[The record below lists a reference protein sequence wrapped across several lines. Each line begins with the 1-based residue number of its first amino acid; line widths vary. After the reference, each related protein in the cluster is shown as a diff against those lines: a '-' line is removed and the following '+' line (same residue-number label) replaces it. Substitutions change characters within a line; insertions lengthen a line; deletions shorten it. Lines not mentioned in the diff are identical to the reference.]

1 MAAAAGPDRVTERA
15 AAGPHGAPDQWV
27 AGGFSGKLQRYAAD
41 LVRWQALSP
50 LLPLAWLLAACGS
63 ATPEARPPLMVQTVT
78 VGEFRFTPGIET
90 ISTIES
96 TSNVVMRPQS
106 DGRVVR
112 ILAREGQQV
121 KAGQPIL
128 VLDNVQES
136 ATLDSDRAEALKDR
150 VNAER
155 YVFLNEQGAVS
166 TKDRDFYITQAIQ
179 SRDQARSS
187 AATLGYKF
195 VTAPI
200 DGQIGNLDS
209 VKLGDYVRQGQAISG
224 IVNNTSLWT
233 LMDVPATQSSQV
245 RIGQPVEVESQGNP
259 PVRGTGRV
267 VFVSPYFA
275 NAAQQSTTQPN
286 TVLVKAEFPNL
297 TGVLKTG
304 QYVRNRIITGSSDQ
318 LAVPVEAVMM
328 QAQQPFVYR
337 VLPLSTVLPQ
347 IKASDQLLPAQKQKL
362 EKLPGTTP
370 VVVQTAVKLG
380 KLQNNAYPVLSG
392 LSKGDEVVVSNT
404 ARLRSGMQVR
414 RAPAQAAPDAAP
426 AAS

>member
-1 MAAAAGPDRVTERA
+1 M
-15 AAGPHGAPDQWV
+15 
-27 AGGFSGKLQRYAAD
+27 
-41 LVRWQALSP
+41 RWQAFPP
-50 LLPLAWLLAACGS
+50 LLPVALLLASCGS
-63 ATPEARPPLMVQTVT
+63 TKPEARQPLVVQTVT
-78 VGEFRFTPGIET
+78 VGEFRFAPGIET
-90 ISTIES
+90 ISVIES

-112 ILAREGQQV
+112 ILATEGQRV

-136 ATLDSDRAEALKDR
+136 ATLDADRAEAIKDR

-166 TKDRDFYITQAIQ
+166 TKDRDAYITQAIQ

-200 DGQIGNLDS
+200 DGEIGNLDS
-209 VKLGDYVRQGQAISG
+209 VKLGDYVRQGQAITG
-224 IVNNTSLWT
+224 IVNNSSLWT

-245 RIGQPVEVESQGNP
+245 KIGQPVQVESQGNP
-259 PVRGTGRV
+259 PVKGVGQV

-275 NAAQQSTTQPN
+275 TATEQGSSTQPN
-286 TVLVKAEFPNL
+286 TVLVKAVFPNL
-297 TGVLKTG
+297 TGILKTG
-304 QYVRNRIITGSSDQ
+304 QYVRNRIITGISDQ

-328 QAQQPFVYR
+328 QAQQPFVYK

-347 IKASDQLLPAQKQKL
+347 IKASDQLLPAQKQQL

-392 LSKGDEVVVSNT
+392 LAKGDEVVVSNT
-404 ARLRSGMQVR
+404 ALLRSGMPVR
-414 RAPAQAAPDAAP
+414 RATAP
-426 AAS
+426 AGS

>member
-1 MAAAAGPDRVTERA
+1 MRRYEPGP
-15 AAGPHGAPDQWV
+15 
-27 AGGFSGKLQRYAAD
+27 
-41 LVRWQALSP
+41 VRWQALPS
-50 LLPLAWLLAACGS
+50 LLPLTWLLAACGS
-63 ATPEARPPLMVQTVT
+63 AAPEARPPLVVQTVT

-136 ATLDSDRAEALKDR
+136 ATLDSDRAEAIKDR

-166 TKDRDFYITQAIQ
+166 TKDRDLYITQAIQ

-200 DGQIGNLDS
+200 DGVIGNLDT
-209 VKLGDYVRQGQAISG
+209 VKLGDYVRQGQAITG
-224 IVNNTSLWT
+224 IVNNSSLWT

-245 RIGQPVEVESQGNP
+245 KIGQPVQVESQGNP
-259 PVRGTGRV
+259 PVRGVGRV

-275 NAAQQSTTQPN
+275 NATQSSGQPN

-304 QYVRNRIITGSSDQ
+304 QYVRNRIITGTSDQ

-392 LSKGDEVVVSNT
+392 LTKGDEVVVSNT
-404 ARLRSGMQVR
+404 ALLRSGMPVR
-414 RAPAQAAPDAAP
+414 RAPAQAPAP

>member
-1 MAAAAGPDRVTERA
+1 MRRQTFP
-15 AAGPHGAPDQWV
+15 
-27 AGGFSGKLQRYAAD
+27 
-41 LVRWQALSP
+41 P
-50 LLPLAWLLAACGS
+50 LLPLALVLAACG
-63 ATPEARPPLMVQTVT
+63 APKPEAKRPLVVQTVT
-78 VGEFRFTPGIET
+78 VGEFRFAPGIET
-90 ISTIES
+90 ISVIES

-112 ILAREGQQV
+112 ILAREGQRV

-136 ATLDSDRAEALKDR
+136 ATLDSDRAEAIKDR

-166 TKDRDFYITQAIQ
+166 TKDRDYYITQAIQ

-200 DGQIGNLDS
+200 DGEIGNLDS
-209 VKLGDYVRQGQAISG
+209 VKLGDYVRQGQAITG
-224 IVNNTSLWT
+224 IVNNSSLWT

-245 RIGQPVEVESQGNP
+245 KIGQPVQVESQSNP
-259 PVRGTGRV
+259 PVKGVGQV

-275 NAAQQSTTQPN
+275 TAQQGSSTQPN
-286 TVLVKAEFPNL
+286 TVLVKAVFPNL

-304 QYVRNRIITGSSDQ
+304 QYVRNRIITGISDQ

-328 QAQQPFVYR
+328 QAQQPFVYK
-337 VLPLSTVLPQ
+337 VLPLATILPQ
-347 IKASDQLLPAQKQKL
+347 IKASDQLLPAQKQQL

-370 VVVQTAVKLG
+370 VVVQTAVTLG

-392 LSKGDEVVVSNT
+392 LAKGDEVVVSNT
-404 ARLRSGMQVR
+404 ALLRSGMPVK
-414 RAPAQAAPDAAP
+414 RAPAP

>member
-1 MAAAAGPDRVTERA
+1 M
-15 AAGPHGAPDQWV
+15 
-27 AGGFSGKLQRYAAD
+27 
-41 LVRWQALSP
+41 RWQAFPP
-50 LLPLAWLLAACGS
+50 LLPLALLLVACGS
-63 ATPEARPPLMVQTVT
+63 VKPEARQPLVVQTVI
-78 VGEFRFTPGIET
+78 VGEFRFAPGIET
-90 ISTIES
+90 ISVIES

-112 ILAREGQQV
+112 ILAREGQRV

-136 ATLDSDRAEALKDR
+136 ATLDADRAEAIKDR

-166 TKDRDFYITQAIQ
+166 TKDRDAYITQAIQ

-200 DGQIGNLDS
+200 DGEIGNLDS
-209 VKLGDYVRQGQAISG
+209 VKLGDYVRQGQAITG
-224 IVNNTSLWT
+224 IVNNSSLWT

-245 RIGQPVEVESQGNP
+245 KIGQPVQVESQGNP
-259 PVRGTGRV
+259 PVKGVGQV

-275 NAAQQSTTQPN
+275 TATEQGSSTQPN

-297 TGVLKTG
+297 TGILKTG
-304 QYVRNRIITGSSDQ
+304 QYVRNRIITGISNQ

-328 QAQQPFVYR
+328 QAQQPFVYK
-337 VLPLSTVLPQ
+337 VLPLATILPQ
-347 IKASDQLLPAQKQKL
+347 IKASDQLLPAQKQQL

-370 VVVQTAVKLG
+370 VVVQTAVTLG

-392 LSKGDEVVVSNT
+392 LAKGDEVVVSNT
-404 ARLRSGMQVR
+404 ALLRSGMPVR
-414 RAPAQAAPDAAP
+414 RAAAPS
-426 AAS
+426 AS

>member
-1 MAAAAGPDRVTERA
+1 M
-15 AAGPHGAPDQWV
+15 
-27 AGGFSGKLQRYAAD
+27 
-41 LVRWQALSP
+41 RWQAFPP
-50 LLPLAWLLAACGS
+50 LLPLALLLAACG
-63 ATPEARPPLMVQTVT
+63 APKPEARQPLVVQTVT
-78 VGEFRFTPGIET
+78 VGEFRFAPSIET
-90 ISTIES
+90 ISVIES

-112 ILAREGQQV
+112 ILAREGQRV

-136 ATLDSDRAEALKDR
+136 ATLDSDRAEAIKDR

-166 TKDRDFYITQAIQ
+166 TKDRDYYITQAIQ

-200 DGQIGNLDS
+200 DGEIGNLDS
-209 VKLGDYVRQGQAISG
+209 VKLGDYVRQGQAITG
-224 IVNNTSLWT
+224 IVNNSSLWT

-245 RIGQPVEVESQGNP
+245 KIGQPVQVESQGNP
-259 PVRGTGRV
+259 PVKGVGQV

-275 NAAQQSTTQPN
+275 TAQQGSSTQPN
-286 TVLVKAEFPNL
+286 TVLVKAVFPNL

-304 QYVRNRIITGSSDQ
+304 QYVRNRIITGTSDQ

-328 QAQQPFVYR
+328 QAQQPFVYK
-337 VLPLSTVLPQ
+337 VLPLATILPQ
-347 IKASDQLLPAQKQKL
+347 IKASDQLLPAQKQQL

-370 VVVQTAVKLG
+370 VVVQTAVTLG

-392 LSKGDEVVVSNT
+392 LAKGDEVVVSNT
-404 ARLRSGMQVR
+404 ALLRSGMPVR
-414 RAPAQAAPDAAP
+414 RATAP
-426 AAS
+426 AGS

>member
-1 MAAAAGPDRVTERA
+1 M
-15 AAGPHGAPDQWV
+15 
-27 AGGFSGKLQRYAAD
+27 
-41 LVRWQALSP
+41 RWQALPP
-50 LLPLAWLLAACGS
+50 LLPLALLLAACG
-63 ATPEARPPLMVQTVT
+63 APKPEARKPLVVQTVT
-78 VGEFRFTPGIET
+78 VGEFRFAPGIET
-90 ISTIES
+90 ISVIES

-112 ILAREGQQV
+112 ILAREGQRV

-136 ATLDSDRAEALKDR
+136 ATLDSDRAEAIKDR

-200 DGQIGNLDS
+200 DGEIGNLDS
-209 VKLGDYVRQGQAISG
+209 VKLGDYVRQGQAITG
-224 IVNNTSLWT
+224 IVNNSSLWT

-245 RIGQPVEVESQGNP
+245 KIGQPVQVESQGNP
-259 PVRGTGRV
+259 PVKGVGQV

-275 NAAQQSTTQPN
+275 TSSQEGSSTQPN
-286 TVLVKAEFPNL
+286 TVLVKAVFPNL

-304 QYVRNRIITGSSDQ
+304 QYVRNRIITGISDQ

-328 QAQQPFVYR
+328 QAQQPFVYKL
-337 VLPLSTVLPQ
+337 LPLATILPQ
-347 IKASDQLLPAQKQKL
+347 IKASDQLLPAQKKQL

-392 LSKGDEVVVSNT
+392 LAKGDEVVVSNT
-404 ARLRSGMQVR
+404 ALLRSGMPVR
-414 RAPAQAAPDAAP
+414 RATAP